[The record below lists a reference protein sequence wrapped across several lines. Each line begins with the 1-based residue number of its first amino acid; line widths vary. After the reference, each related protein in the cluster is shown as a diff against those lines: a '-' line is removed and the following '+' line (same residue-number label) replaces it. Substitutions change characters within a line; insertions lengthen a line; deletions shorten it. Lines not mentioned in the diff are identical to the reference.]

1 LAAER
6 GFGKG
11 CSGMKIIET
20 TEMDGGGLRIT
31 VEIEAEMLIP
41 LAALGIKY
49 AVVSAAM
56 LETGGV
62 VEEEPDEQHL

>member
-1 LAAER
+1 
-6 GFGKG
+6 
-11 CSGMKIIET
+11 MKILET

-62 VEEEPDEQHL
+62 VEEEPR